1 MFLHF
6 IYIFVDAIKS
16 ELLPLTFQSDC
27 EDLSSYQTITLL
39 LQSERLNAL
48 AICSL
53 IVYKK

>member
-48 AICSL
+48 AFCSL

>member
-27 EDLSSYQTITLL
+27 EDLSSYQTITLI

-48 AICSL
+48 AIYSL